1 MLAMVNQKLIVK
13 CIELFMPTLILQL
26 PLLMLRLFKLDFFK
40 ILKSFSTSGNYLRLM
55 LKILFK
61 IILKPPTFML
71 TI

>member
-1 MLAMVNQKLIVK
+1 MYRPVYANFDITTAIINVEIVQ
-13 CIELFMPTLILQL
+13 TG
-26 PLLMLRLFKLDFFK
+26 FFK

-61 IILKPPTFML
+61 IMLKPPTFML